1 MKTRDEIL
9 DKLQE
14 IFEEMFEID
23 PSDVTLDAHL
33 YNDLDIDSIDAID
46 LMVTLKNL
54 TGKKIN
60 PDDFKSVR
68 TVEDVAKAV
77 EKLIQDQ

>member
-9 DKLQE
+9 AKLQE

-33 YNDLDIDSIDAID
+33 YNDLDIDSIDAVD

-60 PDDFKSVR
+60 PDDFKAVR

-77 EKLIQDQ
+77 EKLIQEQ